1 MPYKKKLSYQAVRVS
16 IKEAIA
22 KNSKTYFTGQKC
34 KYGHVSPRYTAGK
47 RCVECTSDKAFRKK
61 LKLYNRG
68 MTEKEYDDMLY
79 LQRNKCA
86 ICNNKLGEGQ
96 DVTIDHCHDTNL
108 IRGILCRNCNMGLGQ
123 FRDCIGYIKNA
134 AKYLQKFKEKFMY
147 EINL

>member
-1 MPYKKKLSYQAVRVS
+1 MNYEATRAL

-22 KNSKTYFTGQKC
+22 NNSKTYFSGQMC
-34 KYGHVSPRYTAGK
+34 KYGHVSKRYVK
-47 RCVECTSDKAFRKK
+47 NRVCVECRLQKTFRKK

-79 LQRNKCA
+79 LQRNECA
-86 ICNNKLGEGQ
+86 ICNKKLGEGQ

-147 EINL
+147 EINS